1 MNRGKHRKF
10 HGFNPGKQKLI
21 IFLKSREILQ
31 RTGLKEKTSFRQLMT
46 DYLGGVTV
54 KAFKDIGEGVRD
66 GGGNTR
72 SVGRALTVAPRR
84 G

>member
-31 RTGLKEKTSFRQLMT
+31 RTGLNFRQLMT